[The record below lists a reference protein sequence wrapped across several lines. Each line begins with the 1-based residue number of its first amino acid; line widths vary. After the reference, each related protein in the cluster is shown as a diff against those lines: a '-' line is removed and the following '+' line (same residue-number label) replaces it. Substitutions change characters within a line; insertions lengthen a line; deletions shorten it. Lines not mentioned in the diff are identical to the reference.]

1 MADAVRAAL
10 LEALDL
16 EYRAQARAE
25 AAIAAFGPVRP
36 FVGLAE
42 AERRH
47 VDSLIRA
54 FERLGLDLP
63 PNTWRG
69 RLCPP
74 TNLRDVCQAA
84 VKEETEA
91 LARYDRLLAKVTDPD
106 LRTLLEGLR
115 DDTRSQHL
123 PAVTRCAE
131 DAEPAEPADPT

>member
-1 MADAVRAAL
+1 MKAEVRDAL

-47 VDSLIRA
+47 VDSLIQA
-54 FERLGLDLP
+54 LERLGLDLP

-69 RLCPP
+69 RLSPP

-84 VKEETEA
+84 VREETEA
-91 LARYDRLLAKVTDPD
+91 LARYDRLLATVVDPD
-106 LRTLLEGLR
+106 LRALLKGLR
-115 DDTRSQHL
+115 DDTRCQHL

-131 DAEPAEPADPT
+131 DAEPADPA